1 MSITCLP
8 ISSNDESINFHYDLF
23 LSSSNFISPSTPT
36 PTLPHHLAPEH
47 FEPGVS
53 SREQLHLLPPVGR
66 IHLIQLGSV
75 NHLYT
80 Y

>member
-1 MSITCLP
+1 MP
-8 ISSNDESINFHYDLF
+8 SNDESINFHYDLLF
-23 LSSSNFISPSTPT
+23 SSSNFTSP

-53 SREQLHLLPPVGR
+53 SKEQLHLLPPGGVESMESR
-66 IHLIQLGSV
+66 WV
-75 NHLYT
+75 T